1 MTPRRRT
8 ILAGAASL
16 AMPGILRAQET
27 DWPKKPVRVIVPFA
41 PGAVTDVIVRG
52 VSDRLSQ
59 QTGQQFVV
67 EHKGGAAG
75 ALGAET
81 VAKAPKDGYTIL
93 MTSQGPVQ
101 ILPHLRKLSF
111 DPLADVATVGRMGEQ
126 TVAVVA
132 HPSVG
137 ARNLAEFI
145 ALAKQSPGKYSY
157 ATAGVGSVNHLRG
170 ETLRLMAGIDLLH
183 VPYKGVGEALP
194 DLLAGR
200 ISILFDSNVVSHAKS
215 GHLVLLAMLRDQR
228 HPEYPDVPTVKEQ
241 GLPDYDVPGWFGTFM
256 PAGVPLAI
264 QERLRAE
271 IATIHSDADFQARQL
286 AAGILI
292 YRENLSLEEMKARF
306 AAQFRFFGDIISR
319 ANIKLEQ

>member
-1 MTPRRRT
+1 MTLERRT
-8 ILAGAASL
+8 ILTGAASL
-16 AMPGILRAQET
+16 ALPNILHAQET
-27 DWPKKPVRVIVPFA
+27 DWPKRPVRVIVPFA

-75 ALGAET
+75 TLGAET
-81 VAKAPKDGYTIL
+81 VAKAPKDGYTIF
-93 MTSQGPVQ
+93 MTSQGPLQ

-111 DPLADVATVGRMGEQ
+111 DPLTDFVTVGRMGEQ

-137 ARNLAEFI
+137 ARNLTEFI
-145 ALAKQSPGKYSY
+145 ALAKQAPGKYSY

-170 ETLRLMAGIDLLH
+170 ESLRLMAGIDLLH

-200 ISILFDSNVVSHAKS
+200 ISILFDSNVVSHATS
-215 GHLVLLAMLRDQR
+215 GSLVLLAMLRDRR
-228 HPEYPDVPTVKEQ
+228 HPDFPNVPTVKEQ
-241 GLPDYDVPGWFGTFM
+241 GLPDYDVPGWFGTFV

-271 IATIHSDADFQARQL
+271 IATIHSDPDFQAKQL

-292 YRENLSLEEMKARF
+292 YQESLSLEQMKARF
-306 AAQFRFFGDIISR
+306 AAQYQYFGDIIKR
-319 ANIKLEQ
+319 ANIRLEQ